1 MRTAIFYITSGGKI
15 LADELQKIFPDA
27 DIFDN
32 LQNLQDEFKK
42 FDALIFIMAVG
53 IVVRKISNLLENK
66 LVDPAV
72 VVVDERG
79 RNVIS
84 LLSGHVGG
92 ANDLTRLIAEKI
104 GSNPVITTATD
115 IEEKISIDSVSN
127 DLGVRLYPREAIK
140 KINSAILH
148 GEKIRILVDEDLPTI
163 LITDRFF
170 ENSQRV
176 LILSPRR
183 LIAGIG
189 CRRGVARD
197 QILSALQTAC
207 EMIGQPIERID
218 LLASVEIKRD
228 EVGILE
234 TARFLD
240 RDIKFFDIETLKK
253 IIDRYSLNES
263 EFVKKSIGI
272 GNICESS
279 ALACVG
285 NARFALT
292 KKIFDKVTIALIWE
306 K

>member
-27 DIFDN
+27 DIFDS

-42 FDALIFIMAVG
+42 YDALIFIMAVG
-53 IVVRKISNLLENK
+53 IVVRKISTLIENK

-104 GSNPVITTATD
+104 GANPVITTATD

-127 DLGVRLYPREAIK
+127 DLGLRLHPRDSIK

-148 GEKIRILVDEDLPTI
+148 GEKIRVLVDEDLPTI
-163 LITDRFF
+163 LVTDRFF

-189 CRRGVARD
+189 CRRGVTRD
-197 QILSALQTAC
+197 QILSALKQSC
-207 EMIGQPIERID
+207 ELIGQPIERID
-218 LLASVEIKRD
+218 LLASVDIKRD
-228 EVGILE
+228 EAGILE

-263 EFVKKSIGI
+263 EFVKKSIGV

-292 KKIFDKVTIALIWE
+292 KKIFDKVTVALIWE

>member
-27 DIFDN
+27 TIFDTLQS
-32 LQNLQDEFKK
+32 LQNEFKK
-42 FDALIFIMAVG
+42 YDALIFIMAIG

-115 IEEKISIDSVSN
+115 VEEKISIDSVSN

-189 CRRGVARD
+189 CRRGVTRD

-263 EFVKKSIGI
+263 EFVKKSIGV

-292 KKIFDKVTIALIWE
+292 KKIFDKVTVALIWE

>member
-27 DIFDN
+27 DIFNN
-32 LQNLQDEFKK
+32 LQNLQDKFKK

-53 IVVRKISNLLENK
+53 IVVRKISNLIENK

-72 VVVDERG
+72 VVIDERG

-115 IEEKISIDSVSN
+115 VEEKISIDSVSN
-127 DLGVRLYPREAIK
+127 DLGLRLHPRDEIK

-189 CRRGVARD
+189 CRRGVTRD
-197 QILSALQTAC
+197 QILTALKQAC
-207 EMIGQPIERID
+207 ELIGQPIERID
-218 LLASVEIKRD
+218 LLASVDIKRD

-240 RDIKFFDIETLKK
+240 RDIKFFDIDTLKK

-263 EFVKKSIGI
+263 EFVKKSIGV

-292 KKIFDKVTIALIWE
+292 KKIFDKVTVALIWE

>member
-27 DIFDN
+27 TIFDTLQS
-32 LQNLQDEFKK
+32 LQNEFKK
-42 FDALIFIMAVG
+42 YDALIFIMAIG

-115 IEEKISIDSVSN
+115 VEEKISIDSVSN

-189 CRRGVARD
+189 CRRGVTRD

-218 LLASVEIKRD
+218 LLASVDIKRD
-228 EVGILE
+228 ETGILE

-263 EFVKKSIGI
+263 EFVKKSIGV

-292 KKIFDKVTIALIWE
+292 KKIFDKVTVALIWE